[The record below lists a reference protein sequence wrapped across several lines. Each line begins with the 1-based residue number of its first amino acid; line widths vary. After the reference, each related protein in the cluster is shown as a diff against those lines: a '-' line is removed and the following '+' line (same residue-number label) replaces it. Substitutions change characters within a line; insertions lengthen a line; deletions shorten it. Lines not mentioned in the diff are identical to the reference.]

1 MTIRIEIIDPTIK
14 DEKMLVATARFL
26 MELAGHQM
34 VPAPMEESLA
44 KRFTNE
50 IVNAAV
56 KIDTDIAMEVVN
68 EMQQQTPVEYLQGW
82 AKDHNERVEAVN
94 GIDKVMEEVI
104 EKTKKKRKPK
114 KEEQEETI
122 LPMRSEVIPPPFAHC
137 GTPEPVAP
145 PPPVETKIDFNSLI
159 AKITKLTDEKKLENA
174 DVLRIV
180 RTHGLDK
187 THYLSTNPHLIE
199 AVNADIDKFVEG
211 K

>member
-34 VPAPMEESLA
+34 VPAPKEETVAS
-44 KRFTNE
+44 RFTKE
-50 IVNAAV
+50 IVDAAV
-56 KIDTDIAMEVVN
+56 KIDEDIAMEVIKEN
-68 EMQQQTPVEYLQGW
+68 QEQPPAE
-82 AKDHNERVEAVN
+82 
-94 GIDKVMEEVI
+94 I
-104 EKTKKKRKPK
+104 EKNKSKRKKKDSMTLEEAK
-114 KEEQEETI
+114 KIQESYFSVGF
-122 LPMRSEVIPPPFAHC
+122 PGADKSKSEVPVPTAPPFAHC
-137 GTPEPVAP
+137 GTPEPLAP